1 MGGTCCVANPSPQPP
16 PRNGEGEKKRR
27 VWLAP
32 PLLAGEG
39 VGGRGL
45 RHSRRHTVRGHVLT
59 EQDTLDGANVLPGLA
74 LAVKEVFAR
83 LPPAGG
89 NLEKTTPPPGKKR

>member
-1 MGGTCCVANPSPQPP
+1 M
-16 PRNGEGEKKRR
+16 
-27 VWLAP
+27 
-32 PLLAGEG
+32 
-39 VGGRGL
+39 
-45 RHSRRHTVRGHVLT
+45 LT